1 MKENVLLFSFM
12 KLYKKPRNSRCWRRC
27 EEMVSLILVEV
38 KLGIDPLEN
47 SLAVLCIYK
56 RKRLM
61 LTLIDE
67 VKYKNVQC
75 GTDSNSKYHE
85 VICFQEHGKIIQ

>member
-1 MKENVLLFSFM
+1 
-12 KLYKKPRNSRCWRRC
+12 
-27 EEMVSLILVEV
+27 
-38 KLGIDPLEN
+38 
-47 SLAVLCIYK
+47 
-56 RKRLM
+56 M
-61 LTLIDE
+61 LTLVDN